1 MEGSMITIRHILA
14 QKGDRILDIPASA
27 TLTEA
32 AQEMSR
38 HGVGALAVRADGAI
52 IGLLSERDLVLRLA
66 KDGTRTATEPISD
79 VMQPTVD
86 IDIDED
92 LNTGLGLMTNRRRR
106 HLLVRD
112 GGAVVGMVSIGDLV
126 KATLEEQAGTISSLH
141 QYITG

>member
-1 MEGSMITIRHILA
+1 MITIRQILA
-14 QKGDRILDIPASA
+14 HKGNRILEIPASA

-32 AQEMSR
+32 AQAMSSQ
-38 HGVGALAVRADGAI
+38 GVGALAVRANGDI

-66 KDGTRTATEPISD
+66 RDGTRTATEPISD
-79 VMQPTVD
+79 AMQPTVD

-112 GGAVVGMVSIGDLV
+112 GGTVVGMVSIGDLV

>member
-1 MEGSMITIRHILA
+1 MITIRQILA
-14 QKGDRILDIPASA
+14 HKGDRILEIPASA

-32 AQEMSR
+32 AQAMSSQ
-38 HGVGALAVRADGAI
+38 GVGALAVRSNGTI

-66 KDGTRTATEPISD
+66 RDGTRTATEPISD
-79 VMQPTVD
+79 AMQPTVE

-112 GGAVVGMVSIGDLV
+112 GDRVAGMVSIGDLV